1 MNDFPKEEFAN
12 RVSKIQENLDKE
24 NIEAIIITSPSNFRY
39 FSGLNSNFWESPT
52 RPWFLIISK
61 NDPIKAIIPSIGIA
75 PIEKTFIKNIE
86 VWQSPNPNDEGV
98 SLLKKIIKSF
108 PKNSNIGFELANE
121 THLRMSI
128 QDYIKIQEELS
139 DYNFVDASKVIWNLR
154 KIKSKMEVEYIS
166 KICSIA
172 SEVFD
177 NFPDKI
183 YSKITEREATSIFKK
198 ELINNGV
205 DYIMYMACASGQ
217 GGYDQIITNPTEKQ
231 LKNGDILIIDTGS
244 TLNGY
249 FCDFDRNFAF
259 GNLSEKARYAY
270 DVVFKATDA
279 GFKMAQPG
287 KTTSDVWK
295 AMWDV
300 LEEGGALGNN
310 VGRMGHG
317 LGMELTE
324 WPSVTAYDKTIL
336 EPGMVLTL
344 EPGMTFSPGKQMVH
358 EENILITD
366 GEASM
371 LSFRA
376 PNEMPIIQ
384 K

>member
-1 MNDFPKEEFAN
+1 MNDFPKEEFAK
-12 RVSKIQENLDKE
+12 RISKIQENLDKE

-39 FSGLNSNFWESPT
+39 FSGLDSNFWESPT

-61 NDPIKAIIPSIGIA
+61 KDPIKAIIPSIGIA
-75 PIEKTFIKNIE
+75 PIERTFIKNIE
-86 VWQSPNPNDEGV
+86 VWQSPNPKDEGV

-154 KIKSKMEVEYIS
+154 KFKSNIEIEYIS

-172 SEVFD
+172 SMVFD

-183 YSKITEREATSIFKK
+183 YSKITEREAASLFKK
-198 ELINNGV
+198 ELINKGAE
-205 DYIMYMACASGQ
+205 YIMYMACASGK

-249 FCDFDRNFAF
+249 FCDFDRNFGF
-259 GNLSEKARYAY
+259 GKISQTSLDAYAKLWEAIESTLEIIKPGINCSEIYSSLSKYLLPE
-270 DVVFKATDA
+270 
-279 GFKMAQPG
+279 
-287 KTTSDVWK
+287 
-295 AMWDV
+295 
-300 LEEGGALGNN
+300 NN
-310 VGRMGHG
+310 NNGSVGRMGHG
-317 LGMELTE
+317 IGLQLTE
-324 WPSVTAYDKTIL
+324 PPSIMRNDQTII
-336 EPGMVLTL
+336 EKNMIITL
-344 EPGMTFSPGKQMVH
+344 EPSIELSKNVMLVQ
-358 EENILITD
+358 EENILITED
-366 GEASM
+366 GFKL
-371 LSFRA
+371 LSTRT
-376 PNEMPIIQ
+376 PEKLPIID
-384 K
+384 

>member
-12 RVSKIQENLDKE
+12 RVSKIQENLEKE
-24 NIEAIIITSPSNFRY
+24 NIEAIIVTSPSNFRY
-39 FSGLNSNFWESPT
+39 FSGLDSNFWESPT

-86 VWQSPNPNDEGV
+86 VWQSPNPKDEGV
-98 SLLKKIIKSF
+98 SLLKNIIKSF

-128 QDYIKIQEELS
+128 QDYIKIQKELS

-154 KIKSKMEVEYIS
+154 KIKSKIEVEYIS

-172 SEVFD
+172 SKVFD

-217 GGYDQIITNPTEKQ
+217 GGYDQIITNPSKKKLE
-231 LKNGDILIIDTGS
+231 NGDILIIDTGS
-244 TLNGY
+244 TINGY
-249 FCDFDRNFAF
+249 FCDFDRNFGF
-259 GNLSEKARYAY
+259 GKINQTSLDAYTKLWEAIESTLEIIKPGINCSEIYSSLSKYLLP
-270 DVVFKATDA
+270 D
-279 GFKMAQPG
+279 
-287 KTTSDVWK
+287 
-295 AMWDV
+295 
-300 LEEGGALGNN
+300 NN
-310 VGRMGHG
+310 NNDSVGRMGHG
-317 LGMELTE
+317 LGLQLTE
-324 WPSVTAYDKTIL
+324 PPSIMQNDQTII
-336 EPGMVLTL
+336 EKNMIITL
-344 EPGMTFSPGKQMVH
+344 EPSIELSKNVMLVQ
-358 EENILITD
+358 EENILITEN
-366 GEASM
+366 GFKL
-371 LSFRA
+371 LSTRT
-376 PNEMPIIQ
+376 PEKLPIID
-384 K
+384 